1 MTALHSLQYELA
13 ALGAAVCWAISPLL
27 SATASNHLGA
37 LAFNRLRQI
46 SVAVMLAVFVL
57 ASGRMQ
63 PTGTLELVRILASG
77 AVGIFI
83 GDTLLFL
90 ALNRLGPRRSSILF
104 SLNAPLS
111 ALLGWLLLGE
121 VLSPQAALGVVVT
134 FCGVLLAILFG
145 KRPGQSHVFENVKGK
160 LWIGAAFGLGAAI
173 GQASGS
179 IIARPVMAAGF
190 DPYMASML
198 RVGMAACCLTLL
210 MSLPFEALKPQGA
223 MNWKVA
229 ALTVASGVLAMG
241 VGMTLLLF
249 ALSGGKTGIVATLS
263 ATTPVLI
270 LPILWFRTG
279 ERPAAGAWAGAAL
292 AVAGMALIFLGR

>member
-1 MTALHSLQYELA
+1 MALQSLQYELA
-13 ALGAAVCWAISPLL
+13 ALGAAACWAISPLL
-27 SATASNHLGA
+27 SATASSHLGA

-46 SVAVMLAVFVL
+46 SVAIMLAMIVF
-57 ASGRMQ
+57 ASGRLQ
-63 PTGTLELVRILASG
+63 ATGTSELLRILASG

-83 GDTLLFL
+83 GDTMLFI

-121 VLSPQAALGVVVT
+121 ILSPQAMLGVMVT

-145 KRPGQSHVFENVKGK
+145 KRPGQIHVFESVKGK

-210 MSLPFEALKPQGA
+210 MSLPFEAVKTQGTLD
-223 MNWKVA
+223 WKVA
-229 ALTVASGVLAMG
+229 TLTVASGVLAMG

-279 ERPAAGAWAGAAL
+279 ERPAAGAWAGAGL